1 MLAERHGQA
10 CQMVEASQRVERDL
24 EIVAVDVL
32 QQIGL
37 RAVP

>member
-1 MLAERHGQA
+1 
-10 CQMVEASQRVERDL
+10 MVEASQRVERDL